1 MSELTTRLRR
11 RMDFLGLSVEE
22 TAARTRVE
30 YKTFSRYITGTA
42 KQNLHPETFSQLC
55 RVLAITPDQA
65 FGLRPAVGIDAH
77 IQADT
82 DIRNIE
88 RIRAGLTILD
98 AADLRLA
105 AALLET
111 VCHLQQRE

>member
-22 TAARTRVE
+22 TAARTGVE

-42 KQNLHPETFSQLC
+42 KQNLHPETFSRLC
-55 RVLAITPDQA
+55 RVLAIKPDQA
-65 FGLRPAVGIDAH
+65 FGLSPTIGIDAQ
-77 IQADT
+77 IPTGAGTRD
-82 DIRNIE
+82 IE
-88 RIRAGLTILD
+88 RIRAGLSILD

-105 AALLET
+105 VALLET
-111 VCHLQQRE
+111 VGSVERHE

>member
-22 TAARTRVE
+22 TAARTGVE

-42 KQNLHPETFSQLC
+42 KQNLHPTTFSRLC

-65 FGLRPAVGIDAH
+65 FGLHPAVGIDAH
-77 IQADT
+77 IPT
-82 DIRNIE
+82 DAGTREIE

-111 VCHLQQRE
+111 VGNCGRHG

>member
-1 MSELTTRLRR
+1 MSELTTCLRC
-11 RMDFLGLSVEE
+11 RMEFLGLSVEE
-22 TAARTRVE
+22 TAARTGVA

-42 KQNLHPETFSQLC
+42 KQNLHPETFSRLC

-65 FGLRPAVGIDAH
+65 FGLRPAIGIDGQIPAD
-77 IQADT
+77 ADT
-82 DIRNIE
+82 REIE

-98 AADLRLA
+98 AANLRLA

-111 VCHLQQRE
+111 VSHAQQCK

>member
-1 MSELTTRLRR
+1 MSELTMRLRR

-22 TAARTRVE
+22 TAARTGVE

-42 KQNLHPETFSQLC
+42 KQNLHPETFSRLC

-65 FGLRPAVGIDAH
+65 FGLSPAVGIDAH
-77 IQADT
+77 IPADADT
-82 DIRNIE
+82 RGIE
-88 RIRAGLTILD
+88 RIRAGLSILD

-111 VCHLQQRE
+111 VSHVQQRE

>member
-22 TAARTRVE
+22 TAARTGVE

-42 KQNLHPETFSQLC
+42 KQNLHPETFSRLC

-65 FGLRPAVGIDAH
+65 FGLRPAVGIDTH
-77 IQADT
+77 IPADADT
-82 DIRNIE
+82 RDIE
-88 RIRAGLTILD
+88 RIRVGLTILD
-98 AADLRLA
+98 PAGLRLA

-111 VCHLQQRE
+111 VSHAQQCE